1 MSILTKKVL
10 FFSVVMLVIDGLWL
24 NFYMGP
30 KYKSYFKSLNL
41 SMNLKVWAVGLAYLC
56 MVLAYPLVIQDG
68 NKKKEM
74 IKAAAV
80 GGIIFG
86 TYAFTLAAV
95 FPKYTADFAFT
106 EFFWG
111 IFIYTTVLTITNY
124 VFKNN

>member
-1 MSILTKKVL
+1 MDILTKKVV
-10 FFSVVMLVIDGLWL
+10 FFSVIMLVIDGIWL
-24 NFYMGP
+24 NLYMGP

-41 SMNLKVWAVGLAYLC
+41 SMNFKVWAVILAYLC
-56 MVLAYPLVIQDG
+56 MVLAYPLVIQDD

-74 IKAAAV
+74 LKAAAV
-80 GGIIFG
+80 GGIVFG
-86 TYAFTLAAV
+86 TYAFTLAAI

-124 VFKNN
+124 VFTPV